1 MNDPKL
7 KYAGP
12 LPLLSGP
19 KADDRL
25 KRLPWAFGLVV
36 VLPTLVAAIYFLLIA
51 SPRYVSEARFIVRA
65 SEQRQPSSLGM
76 ALEGVGLSTGSS
88 DAYAVHEYIR
98 SADGLNDLEKR
109 VDVRSAYA
117 RPGVD
122 VFSRLPRI
130 FSDRSEETF
139 RKQFNDYLTVG
150 YDSQTG
156 ISTLRVEA
164 FTAAD
169 AARVA
174 NALLEGGEGLVNR
187 LNERSASD
195 AVTDAERNVRDAQ
208 ARLSLVQGQMTSFRN
223 REGVIDPA
231 ASAKAGG
238 ELIGQLTI
246 NLAVLRAERAQVAAQ
261 APSSPQLPALDSR
274 IRAFEA
280 QISAEREKIVGD
292 ATSLAPK
299 ISTYESLITER
310 EFAEKILA
318 TSTASLNSAQ
328 IEARRQRL
336 YIDRV
341 VNPSVPDK
349 PVEPRRWLALLA
361 VFATTL
367 LIYALGWLVYA
378 GVRESRVHE

>member
-12 LPLLSGP
+12 LPQLSGP
-19 KADDRL
+19 KIDDRL
-25 KRLPWAFGLVV
+25 KRFPWALCLVV
-36 VLPTLVAAIYFLLIA
+36 VLPTLVAAIYFLFIA

-65 SEQRQPSSLGM
+65 SEQRQSSSLGM

-98 SADGLNDLEKR
+98 SADGLKDLSKR
-109 VDVRSAYA
+109 VDVKAFYS

-130 FSDRSEETF
+130 FSDRSDETF
-139 RKQFNDYLTVG
+139 RKQFNEYLTVG

-156 ISTLRVEA
+156 INTLRVEA
-164 FTAAD
+164 FTAND

-187 LNERSASD
+187 LNERSVAD
-195 AVTDAERNVRDAQ
+195 AVSEAERNVRDAQ
-208 ARLSLVQGQMTSFRN
+208 ARLSTVQGQMTSFRN
-223 REGVIDPA
+223 REGLIDPA

-238 ELIGQLTI
+238 DLIGQLTV

-280 QISAEREKIVGD
+280 QIATERQKIVGD
-292 ATSLAPK
+292 ASSLAPK
-299 ISTYESLITER
+299 ISTYESLVAER
-310 EFAEKILA
+310 EFAEKLLA
-318 TSTASLNSAQ
+318 TATASLNSAQ

-341 VNPSVPDK
+341 VNPSVADK
-349 PVEPRRWLALLA
+349 AIEPKRWLSLLA
-361 VFATTL
+361 VFATVL

-378 GVRESRVHE
+378 GVRESRIHE

>member
-76 ALEGVGLSTGSS
+76 ALEGVGISTGSS

-130 FSDRSEETF
+130 FSDRSDETF

-195 AVTDAERNVRDAQ
+195 AVADAERNVRDAQ
-208 ARLSLVQGQMTSFRN
+208 ARLSLVQSQMTSFRN
-223 REGVIDPA
+223 REGVIDPS

-238 ELIGQLTI
+238 ELIGQLTV

-261 APSSPQLPALDSR
+261 AASSPQLPALDSR

-280 QISAEREKIVGD
+280 QIAAEREKIVGD

-349 PVEPRRWLALLA
+349 PVEPRRWLALLG
-361 VFATTL
+361 VFATAL